1 MQEAVDAAE
10 GARAEWGILSI
21 EERAAWLDKI
31 ADCKAT
37 MFHPTHIIFLKKNEI
52 FLIEKASQCIF
63 PRSLT
68 PHPPT
73 CCHAPFT
80 CRP

>member
-37 MFHPTHIIFLKKNEI
+37 IFHPTHII

-63 PRSLT
+63 PLS
-68 PHPPT
+68 HPPT
-73 CCHAPFT
+73 HLLPCT
-80 CRP
+80 IYM

>member
-37 MFHPTHIIFLKKNEI
+37 MFHPTHIFFYKKMR
-52 FLIEKASQCIF
+52 FF
-63 PRSLT
+63 
-68 PHPPT
+68 
-73 CCHAPFT
+73 
-80 CRP
+80 

>member
-37 MFHPTHIIFLKKNEI
+37 IFHPTHINF
-52 FLIEKASQCIF
+52 F
-63 PRSLT
+63 
-68 PHPPT
+68 
-73 CCHAPFT
+73 
-80 CRP
+80 